1 MAILVLGIGNSLM
14 NDDAVGVTA
23 IEELQARYSFPAG
36 VTVVD
41 GGTLGLD
48 LLPMLEGVRKLL
60 IIDAIDMGAP
70 PGALFRLQGE
80 EVPRAFAS
88 KLSVHQMG
96 VQDLL
101 AVAELQGHVP
111 EELVVWGV
119 QPGSIE
125 MEMRLTPAVA
135 AAIAPLLEGVI
146 KELAGWGIELKNA
159 ENKDLQSC
167 RSEFQPAIQQE

>member
-14 NDDAVGVTA
+14 NDDALGVIA
-23 IEELQARYSFPAG
+23 IEELQARYTFPSG
-36 VTVVD
+36 VSVVD

-48 LLPMLEGVRKLL
+48 LLPMLEGVKKLL
-60 IIDAIDMGAP
+60 IIDAIDMGAA
-70 PGALFRLQGE
+70 PGELFRLQGE

-125 MEMRLTPAVA
+125 MEMRLSPAVA
-135 AAIAPLLEGVI
+135 AAMVPLLDNVI
-146 KELAGWGIELKNA
+146 GELAGWGVT
-159 ENKDLQSC
+159 
-167 RSEFQPAIQQE
+167 FQEVDSSKRW

>member
-14 NDDAVGVTA
+14 NDDALGVTA
-23 IEELQARYSFPAG
+23 IEQLQARYSFPAG
-36 VTVVD
+36 VSVVD

-48 LLPMLEGVRKLL
+48 LLPMLEGVKKLL
-60 IIDAIDMGAP
+60 IIDAIDMGAA
-70 PGALFRLQGE
+70 PGVLFRLQGE

-101 AVAELQGHVP
+101 AVAELQGHVL

-135 AAIAPLLEGVI
+135 AAMTPLLNGVI
-146 KELAGWGIELKNA
+146 RELAGWGVAL
-159 ENKDLQSC
+159 
-167 RSEFQPAIQQE
+167 

>member
-1 MAILVLGIGNSLM
+1 MTILVLGIGNSLM
-14 NDDAVGVTA
+14 NDDALGVTA
-23 IEELQARYSFPAG
+23 IEQLRERYTFPTG
-36 VTVVD
+36 VTIVD

-48 LLPMLEGVRKLL
+48 LLPMLEGVKKLL
-60 IIDAIDMGAP
+60 VIDAIDMGAA
-70 PGALFRLQGE
+70 PGALFRLEGE

-125 MEMRLTPAVA
+125 MEMCLTPAVA
-135 AAIAPLLEGVI
+135 AALAPLLDGVI
-146 KELAGWGIELKNA
+146 GELAGWGVELNNRV
-159 ENKDLQSC
+159 E
-167 RSEFQPAIQQE
+167 

>member
-23 IEELQARYSFPAG
+23 VEELLSRYTFPAG
-36 VTVVD
+36 VTIVD

-48 LLPMLEGVRKLL
+48 LLPMLEGVKKLL
-60 IIDAIDMGAP
+60 IIDAIDMGAK
-70 PGALFRLQGE
+70 PGDLFRLAGE

-135 AAIAPLLEGVI
+135 AAMVPLLDGVAG
-146 KELAGWGIELKNA
+146 ELAGWGVEL
-159 ENKDLQSC
+159 
-167 RSEFQPAIQQE
+167 

>member
-23 IEELQARYSFPAG
+23 IEQLRECYHLPEG

-48 LLPMLEGVRKLL
+48 LLPMLEGVKKLL
-60 IIDAIDMGAP
+60 IIDAIDMGAI
-70 PGALFRLQGE
+70 PGALFRLEGA

-111 EELVVWGV
+111 EALVVWGI

-135 AAIAPLLEGVI
+135 AAITPLLDGVLG
-146 KELAGWGIELKNA
+146 ELAGWGVELASPTK
-159 ENKDLQSC
+159 
-167 RSEFQPAIQQE
+167 